1 MKNSKKSIIFIIST
15 VLISFLIIGF
25 SRFIFDNGFMKDR
38 LNKNVKY
45 YEGKVKRI
53 TRGYRARISKYSHRN
68 FRGTR
73 KGEGIWNRK

>member
-45 YEGKVKRI
+45 Y
-53 TRGYRARISKYSHRN
+53 
-68 FRGTR
+68 
-73 KGEGIWNRK
+73 